1 MKCVLVSHSHW
12 DREWYRTFQ
21 SFRARLVDLIDR
33 VLELVAEDPGF
44 RFLLDGQTVVI
55 EDYLEIRP
63 GRRADLEAAC
73 RAGRL
78 AIGPWYVQP
87 DSLLPSGEAHVRNLL
102 EGRRVGAAVSPVSR
116 VAYCPDSFGH
126 PAQLPQ
132 LFHGF
137 GLGPF
142 IYWRGGGDEV
152 EALPAAYL
160 WTAPDGSAV
169 LAHRLA
175 EGYFAASGLPL
186 DPAAAAHGLA
196 EIARSLAPAGD
207 DAVLLMNG
215 FDHAL
220 PEPHAGVVAETLARA
235 TGWTVVR
242 GLLEDFAALLP
253 ADAPRFRGELLGART
268 ANLLPGVWSARLP
281 LKLRNRRIEALLE
294 GWAEPWAALG
304 AALGAPDERPALRA
318 AWRALLQ
325 NQAHDSIGGCSQDRV
340 HEQMQARYD
349 AAEELASETATRAL
363 ERIAGLGAERR
374 SPWGEA
380 FDLAVFN
387 PSPHPRTD
395 VVRFAPVPRSWIE
408 LGVGNEVSV
417 HPWLQIGLTAEG
429 YTVDGQPARL
439 VADEGT
445 DRIRLLADV
454 PARTI
459 EFVAAAVPAFGWRRF
474 RLAPSGRHPDLED
487 EAREISCDAIGVA
500 AGEDGTLAVRLGDRT
515 YNGLAGLEDVGD
527 RGDAYDFDPVR
538 EGEATLAEVRVR
550 RRIDA
555 TGIRH
560 LLVSRVLAVPA
571 SLDAGRRARSP
582 ERVPLV
588 VDTEV
593 RLVPGTARVDLLV
606 RVTNAARDHRLRLL
620 FPTSSPV
627 TSFLASTTFDVAC
640 RRTERRD
647 ASRWVHPAPSTFPH
661 QGFVAANG
669 LTVAAPGLPEAE
681 VTPDGIIAVTLVRAV
696 GWLARM
702 DLRSRPRPAGPLMPA
717 PGAQCLGTIE
727 AVLSLYAGPDA
738 RAARDAEL
746 GLRAVA
752 AGDAPLLPPDRPL
765 LEVSPRDI
773 LVSALKPAASGPGM
787 ILRLLNP
794 TDGDVATRIALG
806 FPVSEVV
813 PARLDET
820 PDGEARAVDGG
831 RVELVVPAHALRSL
845 RLVRTPPAVPAAS
858 RRCER
863 V

>member
-152 EALPAAYL
+152 DALPAAYL

-186 DPAAAAHGLA
+186 DPAAAARVLA
-196 EIARSLAPAGD
+196 EVTRSLAPAGDD

-220 PEPHAGVVAETLARA
+220 PEPHAGAVAEALARA

-253 ADAPRFRGELLGART
+253 AEAPRFRGELLGART

-281 LKLRNRRIEALLE
+281 LKLRNRRAEALLE

-304 AALGAPDERPALRA
+304 RALGAPDERPALRA

-374 SPWGEA
+374 SPWGES

-395 VVRFAPVPRSWIE
+395 VVRFAPVPRSWID
-408 LGVGNEVSV
+408 LRVGNEVAV

-429 YTVDGQPARL
+429 YTVDGQPVRL
-439 VADEGT
+439 VVDEGT

-459 EFVAAAVPAFGWRRF
+459 EFVAADVPAFGWKRF
-474 RLAPSGRHPDLED
+474 RLAPSGRHLDEED
-487 EAREISCDAIGVA
+487 AGREISCEAIAVSA
-500 AGEDGTLAVRLGDRT
+500 AEDGTLAARLGERT
-515 YNGLAGLEDVGD
+515 YAGLAGLEDVGD
-527 RGDAYDFDPVR
+527 RGDTYDFDPVR
-538 EGEATLAEVRVR
+538 TGEVTLAEVGVR

-560 LLVSRVLAVPA
+560 LFVRRVLAVPA
-571 SLDAGRRARSP
+571 SLSIDRRRRSD
-582 ERVPLV
+582 EQVSLTV
-588 VDTEV
+588 ETAV
-593 RLVPGTARVDLLV
+593 RLVPGTARVDLGV
-606 RVTNAARDHRLRLL
+606 RVTNVARDHRLRLL
-620 FPTSSPV
+620 FPTGAPAK
-627 TSFLASTTFDVAC
+627 SFRASTTFDVAC
-640 RRTERRD
+640 RETERRD
-647 ASRWVHPAPSTFPH
+647 ASGWVHPAPSTFPH
-661 QGFVAANG
+661 QGFVFANG

-681 VTPDGIIAVTLVRAV
+681 VTADGVIAVTLVRAV

-702 DLRSRPRPAGPLMPA
+702 DLKSRPRPAGPLMPA
-717 PGAQCLGTIE
+717 PGAQCLETIE
-727 AVLSLYAGPDA
+727 ASLSFFSGLDP
-738 RAARDAEL
+738 RVARDAEL
-746 GLRAVA
+746 GLRAVV
-752 AGDAPLLPPDRPL
+752 AGEAPLLGPDQAL

-773 LVSALKPAASGPGM
+773 LVTALKPGAGGPGM
-787 ILRLLNP
+787 VLRLLNP
-794 TDGDVATRIALG
+794 TDAPITARVALG
-806 FPVSEVV
+806 FPASEAV
-813 PARLDET
+813 PVRLDET
-820 PDGEARAVDGG
+820 PEAAALPLDGG
-831 RVELVVPAHALRSL
+831 RVELAVPAHTLRSL
-845 RLVRTPPAVPAAS
+845 WLRG
-858 RRCER
+858 
-863 V
+863 